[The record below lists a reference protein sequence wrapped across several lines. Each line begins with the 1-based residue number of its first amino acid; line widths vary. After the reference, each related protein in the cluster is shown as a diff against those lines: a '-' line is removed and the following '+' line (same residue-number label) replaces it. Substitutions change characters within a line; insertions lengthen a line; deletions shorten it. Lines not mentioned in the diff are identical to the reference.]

1 MLNIPL
7 DISWLIELLIVYIAE
22 YSLYL
27 ALVSLAVGVVLVVL
41 NRVSIGIAI
50 PTSLVVLG
58 ATLHLLYPG
67 DVPLSSLINYLFAL
81 LLTITVLVC
90 YDLVRLIVESRSSVP
105 EESSKVVSTE
115 GRGFKIRILGQR
127 VKEIK
132 HVVPSE
138 KLDSVIKEVLPTL
151 RPLASSLIPVS
162 TSSLE
167 SSTSSLPT
175 SGDVRG
181 RLSRISSLVRGRCMY
196 VVLGRGL
203 EDFSEKLREFET
215 YLKFEISR
223 LRAKRLQIENLLRLL
238 SRGAKTSHV
247 IKKFS
252 VGGCSFEVLDF
263 YDKSILVLLED
274 KVRRDVILLSQVR
287 EILDE
292 IERGS
297 LQSTVSRD
305 DLLILPVLYSSCGDV
320 LVLRKIPKGVIT
332 GEAI

>member
-1 MLNIPL
+1 
-7 DISWLIELLIVYIAE
+7 
-22 YSLYL
+22 
-27 ALVSLAVGVVLVVL
+27 VGVVLVVL
-41 NRVSIGIAI
+41 DRVSIGVAI

-67 DVPLSSLINYLFAL
+67 DVPLNSLINYLFAL

-90 YDLVRLIVESRSSVP
+90 YDLLRLIMESRSSVS
-105 EESSKVVSTE
+105 EEGSKEVPTE
-115 GRGFKIRILGQR
+115 RRGFKVRILGRR
-127 VKEIK
+127 VKEVK

-167 SSTSSLPT
+167 SSTRSLSA

-181 RLSRISSLVRGRCMY
+181 RLSRVLSLVRGRCMC
-196 VVLGRGL
+196 VILGRGL
-203 EDFSEKLREFET
+203 EDFAEKLREFET

-223 LRAKRLQIENLLRLL
+223 LRAKRLQVENLLRLV
-238 SRGAKTSHV
+238 SRGVKASHV
-247 IKKFS
+247 IKRFS

-292 IERGS
+292 LERGS
-297 LQSTVSRD
+297 LQNIISRD

-320 LVLRKIPKGVIT
+320 LVLHKVSRR
-332 GEAI
+332 